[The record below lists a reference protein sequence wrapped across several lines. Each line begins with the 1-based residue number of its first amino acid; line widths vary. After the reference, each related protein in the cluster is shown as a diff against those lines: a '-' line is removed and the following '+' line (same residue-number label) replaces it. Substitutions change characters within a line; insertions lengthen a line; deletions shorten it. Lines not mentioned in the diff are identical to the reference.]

1 MQKELIYTLYER
13 FWHWFQA
20 VMILT
25 LLFTGFSVHYSGSAG
40 VIPFATAV
48 RLHNVVGWLLVINA
62 FLGFFYYLTTGTLRQ
77 LIPEPRELHI
87 LAWRQLRYYLY
98 GMFHGEPHPLQRSR
112 RRRLNPLQ
120 QITYLAILNIL
131 LPVQVVT
138 GVALWFM
145 QYSPELMHFVGGIGN
160 LAAVHMLGAWFFGAF
175 VLAHIYLATTGPT
188 PWAHFVTMITGYEV
202 IEEPSAGEATSVQ
215 QNETA

>member
-77 LIPEPRELHI
+77 LIPEPREL
-87 LAWRQLRYYLY
+87 
-98 GMFHGEPHPLQRSR
+98 
-112 RRRLNPLQ
+112 
-120 QITYLAILNIL
+120 
-131 LPVQVVT
+131 
-138 GVALWFM
+138 
-145 QYSPELMHFVGGIGN
+145 
-160 LAAVHMLGAWFFGAF
+160 
-175 VLAHIYLATTGPT
+175 
-188 PWAHFVTMITGYEV
+188 
-202 IEEPSAGEATSVQ
+202 
-215 QNETA
+215 

>member
-13 FWHWFQA
+13 FWHWLQA

-40 VIPFATAV
+40 VISFATAV

-62 FLGFFYYLTTGTLRQ
+62 FLGFFYYVTTGTVRQ
-77 LIPEPRELHI
+77 LIPEPRELHV

-112 RRRLNPLQ
+112 QRRLNPLQ
-120 QITYLAILNIL
+120 QLTYLAILNIL
-131 LPVQVVT
+131 LPIQVVT
-138 GVALWFM
+138 GVTLWFM
-145 QYSPELMHFVGGIGN
+145 QYSPELMHRVGGIGN
-160 LAAVHMLGAWFFGAF
+160 LAAVHMLGAWFFAAF

-188 PWAHFVTMITGYEV
+188 LWQHFVTMITGYEIV
-202 IEEPSAGEATSVQ
+202 EEPSAGDATSAQ
-215 QNETA
+215 QNEIA